1 MMRRSITM
9 YLLSIKFD
17 NIMIILNNYIM
28 CIAANLAQRVRGGA

>member
-17 NIMIILNNYIM
+17 NILIIIHNYIV
-28 CIAANLAQRVRGGA
+28 CIAANLAWRVRGGA